1 MRDRGDLDE
10 EFRPDQVGADAIPR
24 RRILRE
30 IFAVD
35 LVSTSADQASTSAS
49 GGDSSMTASSAM
61 IRICVRV
68 SVSTKA
74 QMLLANSIYAY
85 CSAGIAGTNR
95 RDRAFNRQ
103 EALCPAPQSLDWSAP
118 HF

>member
-35 LVSTSADQASTSAS
+35 LVSTSGPATRPRKATIAWAPNLHNIIGRKAGSLPNYGYS
-49 GGDSSMTASSAM
+49 GAM
-61 IRICVRV
+61 KDALIALVR
-68 SVSTKA
+68 
-74 QMLLANSIYAY
+74 LLARQAAREFAAKGPVPSD
-85 CSAGIAGTNR
+85 SKRSLPGDR
-95 RDRAFNRQ
+95 R
-103 EALCPAPQSLDWSAP
+103 
-118 HF
+118 